1 MEKKKVLFISQEI
14 TPYLPES
21 EISDIGRYLPQGI
34 QERGKEI
41 RTFMPRFGCVNER
54 RNQLHEVIRLSGM
67 NLVINDN
74 DHPLII
80 KVASIQAARM
90 QVYFIDNEDYFQ
102 RKFTTAN
109 DEGVEFDDN
118 DERAI
123 FFARGVLE
131 TVIKLRWSPDIIH
144 CHGWF
149 TGMIPLF
156 VKKTYKD
163 NPLFAN
169 SKIIYSVYNDQFN
182 NQLNG
187 NMASKIAEDGIDI
200 NEISVLK
207 EPNFVNLGKLAID
220 YSDATIK
227 GSESINTELED
238 YMKASG
244 KPMLDYQSKENYIN
258 SYFDFYNIF

>member
-1 MEKKKVLFISQEI
+1 MEKMKVLFISQEI
-14 TPYLPES
+14 APYLPES
-21 EISDIGRYLPQGI
+21 EISEIGRYLPQGI

-102 RKFTTAN
+102 RKFGTSN

-149 TGMIPLF
+149 TGMVPLF

-169 SKIIYSVYNDQFN
+169 TKIIYSVYNDQFN
-182 NQLNG
+182 TTLNG
-187 NMASKIAEDGIDI
+187 NMAAKIAEDGIDI

-207 EPNFVNLGKLAID
+207 EPSFVNLSKLAID
-220 YSDATIK
+220 FSDATIK
-227 GSESINTELED
+227 GSETINGDLES
-238 YMKASG
+238 YMKESK
-244 KPMLDYQSKENYIN
+244 KPFLDYQSKETYID
-258 SYFDFYNIF
+258 SYFDFYNTF